1 MAKSRIVVDV
11 KWMDCPDCDNGKD
24 YWDQSQPCTICQ
36 GRMQIPVDMSERGM
50 INAGL
55 LKEDSA
61 DG

>member
-1 MAKSRIVVDV
+1 MADV
-11 KWMDCPDCDNGKD
+11 EWMDCPDCDNGKD

-55 LKEDSA
+55 LKEPKE
-61 DG
+61 